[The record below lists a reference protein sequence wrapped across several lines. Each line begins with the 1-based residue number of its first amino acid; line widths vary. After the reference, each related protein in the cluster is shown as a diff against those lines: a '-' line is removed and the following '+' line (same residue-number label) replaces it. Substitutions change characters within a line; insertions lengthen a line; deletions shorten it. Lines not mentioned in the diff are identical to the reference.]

1 MYFSLHNGQREIS
14 INRRSRET
22 DGSERCT
29 VKSVPFF
36 AVRVTV
42 DVPIFS
48 PVPFLLSPFR
58 SMFFFF
64 VVFFFGHPPLR
75 VFLYRTLASLIYTAL
90 STVIFKARLARTLFH
105 PWRVSILRLL
115 PEANSSISV
124 WNTPEANTV
133 RITVYTSRA
142 MQSEAVKAPGQGCP
156 GAWCS
161 R

>member
-1 MYFSLHNGQREIS
+1 MHSKIGSFFRGSRY
-14 INRRSRET
+14 RRRANFLL
-22 DGSERCT
+22 C
-29 VKSVPFF
+29 P
-36 AVRVTV
+36 
-42 DVPIFS
+42 FS
-48 PVPFLLSPFR
+48 PLSV
-58 SMFFFF
+58 SLDVLFFCC
-64 VVFFFGHPPLR
+64 FFFGHPPLR